1 MFWTMAMLLLVGSY
15 VVGGFT
21 PVVLVL
27 ATTTV
32 FARTLRVRPVLLPPL
47 TAALKKVP

>member
-27 ATTTV
+27 ALTTV
-32 FARTLRVRPVLLPPL
+32 IARTQRGRRSHCS
-47 TAALKKVP
+47 